1 MTKLLKIFTIAFL
14 LIFGINACSYKPIFL
29 KKDYDFKIEKITYI
43 GDEEINSII
52 SRKLDLIKT
61 GNKNYKKNYYITL
74 NTTKEK
80 IIISKDSEGDPTKFE
95 LLITTIYEIKNDQ
108 KLLLNRKVERKN
120 IYNNINDKFK
130 LEQSE
135 KIIIENLS
143 EKISDNII
151 SSITNLNDS

>member
-52 SRKLDLIKT
+52 SQKLDLIKT

-108 KLLLNRKVERKN
+108 KFDKEKYKAFLIERKRN
-120 IYNNINDKFK
+120 ELLDLYSNSYLSKKRNST
-130 LEQSE
+130 L
-135 KIIIENLS
+135 IE
-143 EKISDNII
+143 IQQ
-151 SSITNLNDS
+151 

>member
-1 MTKLLKIFTIAFL
+1 MCQS
-14 LIFGINACSYKPIFL
+14 N
-29 KKDYDFKIEKITYI
+29 
-43 GDEEINSII
+43 
-52 SRKLDLIKT
+52 
-61 GNKNYKKNYYITL
+61 KKNYYITL